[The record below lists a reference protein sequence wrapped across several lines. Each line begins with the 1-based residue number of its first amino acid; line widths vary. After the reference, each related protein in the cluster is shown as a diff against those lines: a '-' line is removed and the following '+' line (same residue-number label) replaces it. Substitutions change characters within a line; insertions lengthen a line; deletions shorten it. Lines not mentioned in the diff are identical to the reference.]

1 MRNNGPLSGRE
12 INLSN
17 NQEIVSSSDL
27 KGTIVFCNDTFCKI
41 SGFTREE
48 LLGQPHNILRNPQMP
63 EAVFASFWQTLKADR
78 PWMGIVK
85 NRCKNGD
92 HYWVD
97 AYVTPVHDNGQ
108 TVGYES
114 VRVKTNHDIV
124 KRAETV
130 YERIQNGQAIYP
142 IWEKIWGN
150 WSNAFLIA
158 MISMVVMGVIAFMT
172 GSISPG
178 LFAGLALASLAIGFS
193 AHQIHL
199 SSLSYALNEAHKT
212 IKDPIAAY
220 IYTGRC
226 DTQGEIILA
235 QLAQEA
241 RLRTALGRFGESS
254 QELQSIASAAND
266 QAQKTYKGIVAQQ
279 RETANVANA
288 MTQMS
293 LAVQEVAVG
302 ATKTSSA
309 TSMAITEVEQGKHV
323 IAGANHAISDL
334 SNTVASLGQVLG
346 RLSEDSEKIAS
357 VVDVIRG
364 IAEQTNLLA
373 LNAAIEAARAGEQ
386 GRGFA
391 VVADEVRHLA
401 QRTQES
407 TRHIQEIIGNLGEA
421 TTDASNNMEAC
432 QELAN
437 RSVHE
442 MDNVHEAL
450 NAIANS
456 VNTIDQMSHQIATAA
471 EEQSH
476 MAHEIEQNTAT
487 IARIS
492 DQSQTQIN
500 EASKLNQEM
509 THLSQKQKD
518 LITRFN

>member
-1 MRNNGPLSGRE
+1 MRNNGTLSGRE
-12 INLSN
+12 VTLSN
-17 NQEIVSSSDL
+17 DQEIVSSSDL
-27 KGTIVFCNDTFCKI
+27 KGTILFCNDTFCKI

-48 LLGQPHNILRNPQMP
+48 LLGQPHNILRNLQMP
-63 EAVFASFWQTLKADR
+63 EAVFASFWQTLKADK

-97 AYVTPVHDNGQ
+97 AYVTPIHDRGQ
-108 TVGYES
+108 AIGYES
-114 VRVKTNHDIV
+114 VRVKANHECI
-124 KRAETV
+124 KRAEAA
-130 YERIQNGQAIYP
+130 YERIQNGQFIYST
-142 IWEKIWGN
+142 WEKLWGR
-150 WSNAFLIA
+150 WGNAFLIA
-158 MISMVVMGVIAFMT
+158 IISLTVMSVVAFMT

-199 SSLSYALNEAHKT
+199 SSLSFALNEAHKT
-212 IKDPIAAY
+212 INDPVAAY

-226 DTQGEIILA
+226 DIQGEILLA
-235 QLAQEA
+235 QLAQQA
-241 RLRTALGRFGESS
+241 RLRTALSRFSESS
-254 QELQSIASAAND
+254 HELQSIASAANE
-266 QAQKTYKGIVAQQ
+266 QAQKTYGGIAVQQ
-279 RETANVANA
+279 QETANVANA
-288 MTQMS
+288 MKQMS

-346 RLSEDSEKIAS
+346 KLSEDSEKIAS

-407 TRHIQEIIGNLGEA
+407 TRHIQEIIGNLGKA
-421 TTDASNNMEAC
+421 TADASNNMESC
-432 QELAN
+432 QQLAN
-437 RSVHE
+437 RSVSE

-456 VNTIDQMSHQIATAA
+456 VNSIDQMSHQIATAA
-471 EEQSH
+471 EEQSC

-492 DQSQTQIN
+492 DQSQEQVN
-500 EASKLNQEM
+500 EASRLNHEM
-509 THLSQKQKD
+509 TDLSQKQKD